1 MKIKFVKLK
10 CELGHEYQVAERMV
24 ERPEVTEIYTMSG
37 EFDLLVRVTLN
48 DNCDPGDYVIK
59 TLRVIGG
66 VKDTE
71 TLNTEPWFV

>member
-48 DNCDPGDYVIK
+48 DIATPAIM
-59 TLRVIGG
+59 
-66 VKDTE
+66 
-71 TLNTEPWFV
+71 